1 VTPKA
6 NTPRQPL
13 TKERILQAAV
23 DVADQDGLGALTMRR
38 LGTELGFEA
47 MAIYKHVANKEEILE
62 GMLELVVG
70 QIQIP
75 EEGDDWRDAMRR
87 RAVSARE
94 VFSRHSWAIALQE
107 AGTATGSTTM
117 RYRNAILGNLR
128 SAGFP
133 MEYVAHAFS
142 LLDSYVYGQV
152 IQEISLSFDT
162 SEEATEAARSTLEQ
176 TTMDDYPHLA
186 AMYEHAV
193 TYDYSFDGEFEFGL
207 DLILDGLERHRAT
220 RRPSQS

>member
-1 VTPKA
+1 MTPKA

-38 LGTELGFEA
+38 LGKDLGFEA

-62 GMLELVVG
+62 GMLELVIG
-70 QIQIP
+70 RIEIP
-75 EEGDDWRDAMRR
+75 EGGADWKDAMRR

-94 VFSRHSWAIALQE
+94 VLTRHSWAIGLLE
-107 AGTATGSTTM
+107 AGTATSPTAM
-117 RYRNAILGNLR
+117 RYLNAILGNLR

-133 MEYVAHAFS
+133 MEHAAHAFS
-142 LLDSYVYGQV
+142 LLDSYVYGHV
-152 IQEISLSFDT
+152 IQEISLPFGT
-162 SEEATEAARSTLEQ
+162 SEETTEIARAILDQSA
-176 TTMDDYPHLA
+176 MNDYPHLV

-193 TYDYSFDGEFEFGL
+193 THRYSFDGEFEFGL
-207 DLILDGLERHRAT
+207 DLILDGLERHRPA
-220 RRPSQS
+220 

>member
-1 VTPKA
+1 MTPKA

-23 DVADQDGLGALTMRR
+23 DVADRDGLGALTMRR
-38 LGTELGFEA
+38 LGKDLGFEA

-62 GMLELVVG
+62 GMLELVIG
-70 QIQIP
+70 RIEIP
-75 EEGDDWRDAMRR
+75 EEGADWKDAMRR

-94 VFSRHSWAIALQE
+94 VLTRHSWAIGLLE
-107 AGTATGSTTM
+107 AGTATGPTSL
-117 RYRNAILGNLR
+117 RYFNAILGNLR

-133 MEYVAHAFS
+133 MEDVAHAFS

-152 IQEISLSFDT
+152 IQEISMSFAT
-162 SEEATEAARSTLEQ
+162 SEEAGETARSTLAP

-186 AMYEHAV
+186 AMYEHAL
-193 TYDYSFDGEFEFGL
+193 THRYSFDDEFEFGL

-220 RRPSQS
+220 PPR